1 MPPIRGASSGPAAQF
16 VVGDR
21 FGKSAASRYAELLI
35 TRLQAQGYNAALN
48 HPYPGAYILRR
59 HARPRANIHAIQL
72 EVDRSLYLDSD
83 LRHPGAGFDR
93 MNNMIS
99 ALVSALADEALG
111 SANLIAA
118 E

>member
-1 MPPIRGASSGPAAQF
+1 MNFSPAPQF
-16 VVGDR
+16 VIGDC
-21 FGKSAASRYAELLI
+21 FGKSAASRYAELLL
-35 TRLQAQGYNAALN
+35 TRLQAEGFNIGLN
-48 HPYPGAYILRR
+48 HPYAGAYILGR

-72 EVDRSLYLDSD
+72 EVDRSLYLDPD

-111 SANLIAA
+111 SANLITA

>member
-1 MPPIRGASSGPAAQF
+1 MPPIRGATSGPAPQF
-16 VVGDR
+16 VIGDR
-21 FGKSAASRYAELLI
+21 FGKSAASRYAELLMA
-35 TRLQAQGYNAALN
+35 RLQVHGFSAALN
-48 HPYPGAYILRR
+48 HPYAGAFILRR

-72 EVDRSLYLDSD
+72 EVDRSLYLDPD

-93 MNNMIS
+93 MNSMIA

-111 SANLIAA
+111 SATLIAA

>member
-1 MPPIRGASSGPAAQF
+1 MGIVLLRCACSDRRDKPVRGRIPG
-16 VVGDR
+16 
-21 FGKSAASRYAELLI
+21 
-35 TRLQAQGYNAALN
+35 QGNVM
-48 HPYPGAYILRR
+48 
-59 HARPRANIHAIQL
+59 NIHAIQL
-72 EVDRSLYLDSD
+72 EVDRSLYLDAD